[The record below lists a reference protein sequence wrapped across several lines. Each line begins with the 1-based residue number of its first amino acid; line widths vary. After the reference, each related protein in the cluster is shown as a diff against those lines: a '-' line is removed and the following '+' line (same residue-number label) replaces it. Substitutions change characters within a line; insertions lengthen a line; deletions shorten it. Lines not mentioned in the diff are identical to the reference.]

1 MVQPLE
7 AGRIG
12 NHQLQLFYDILDEFD
27 LEDESHC
34 LTMMRLIMVLKEFS
48 RVLTEVQQRR
58 LLQRPLTQGLLKQVL
73 LLENVLWLNFGQTES
88 EVLIQCLETYL
99 NSLRRLSSHQGF

>member
-12 NHQLQLFYDILDEFD
+12 NYQLQLFYDILDEFD

-34 LTMMRLIMVLKEFS
+34 LLMVRLIMVSKEFS
-48 RVLTEVQQRR
+48 RILTEVQQNK
-58 LLQRPLTQGLLKQVL
+58 LLKHSLTQGLLRQVL
-73 LLENVLWLNFGQTES
+73 LLENVLWLNFGHTES

-99 NSLRRLSSHQGF
+99 SSLRRLNSHQGF